1 MLLRF
6 IKLLMLA
13 IILSSC
19 ASPVQQAESL
29 VSKGEWLNA
38 VLEYRKALA
47 KEPGDIELRSRLKQI
62 ELKAADF
69 YYQQGLKL
77 LEKNNIDAA
86 IVEYQRGLIA
96 KPDHGKLEEAMK
108 SLLNLKEAN
117 NLYIEGMFNKNAG
130 RNKDAQQLFL
140 HTLKIFPDH
149 EKANIEVQR
158 YRLKLE
164 DEGQEFALTS
174 ENPITLKF
182 KKTDIRTT
190 FQFLAK
196 SFGINVIFDESI
208 KDMPV
213 TMFAK
218 NVTFEQALNLLLVT
232 TKTFYKKL
240 GKNTILL
247 SPDNKEKRGQYEDY
261 IIRIFTLRSIK
272 AKDMAAMLKNILSL
286 KKIQINEKQNT
297 VIVRATETML
307 SLVDKVIV
315 ANDRKPAELIMD
327 VEILEV
333 NRTKTEQLGLDFGSK
348 IGVSYPTFTGSLS
361 AALSQGTVTLPSV
374 SFRYFKQ
381 DVDAKILANP
391 KIRVID
397 DKPAK
402 IHIGD
407 RVPLRSSTIQ
417 DATGQTRTTFEYKDI
432 GIKLTVEP
440 DIHLDNSVTV
450 KLGLEVSSLGQN
462 LGTVAEPAFSIGTR
476 NADTHML
483 LRDGETAILGGL
495 IRDEDRSSLTKVPG
509 FGDIPIIGRLFS
521 VNDDQATRTDVL
533 LTITP
538 RIVRGWDVPPKDMRN
553 IYSGTEKNYT
563 NRSIFFNFE
572 TEKKNKDAEFSIE
585 APGSEKLKARS
596 NGKNSVQ
603 IIKLGFDKSAFTVM
617 KDSETEIHIVGKNL
631 QDVKFLPFD
640 ILYNPNLL
648 SFVEGI
654 KSEINAKTF
663 TATEKS
669 GQGTIS
675 VSLNELEVVDNEE
688 HVLGKIFL
696 KGLKPGISY
705 LVFRTNNY
713 QGKNGNQVKSQV
725 QTSRIIVH

>member
-1 MLLRF
+1 MLFRF
-6 IKLLMLA
+6 INLL
-13 IILSSC
+13 ILVVFITSC
-19 ASPVQQAESL
+19 ASPVKQAEHL
-29 VSKGEWLNA
+29 ASKGEWLNA
-38 VLEYRKALA
+38 VLEYRKALT
-47 KEPGDIELRSRLKQI
+47 KNPEDIELRSRLKQT

-77 LEKNNIDAA
+77 LEQNNIDAA

-108 SLLNLKEAN
+108 NLLNLKEAN
-117 NLYIEGMFNKNAG
+117 NLYVEGMINKKAG
-130 RNKDAQQLFL
+130 RIKDAHQLFL
-140 HTLKIFPDH
+140 QTLKIFPEH

-158 YRLKLE
+158 YRLKLD
-164 DEGQEFALTS
+164 DEGQELALTS
-174 ENPITLKF
+174 KNPITLKF

-196 SFGINVIFDESI
+196 SFGINVIFDESV

-213 TMFAK
+213 TLFAK

-247 SPDNKEKRGQYEDY
+247 SPDTKEKRGQYEDY
-261 IIRIFTLRSIK
+261 IIRIFTLRNIK
-272 AKDMAAMLKNILSL
+272 AKDMAAMLKNVLSL
-286 KKIQINEKQNT
+286 KKIQVNEIQNT
-297 VIVRATETML
+297 VIVRATEVML

-327 VEILEV
+327 VEILEI
-333 NRTKTEQLGLDFGSK
+333 NRTKSEQLGLDFGSQ
-348 IGVSYPTFTGSLS
+348 ISVSYPTFTGSLS
-361 AALSQGTVTLPSV
+361 AALSQGTVTLPNV
-374 SFRYFKQ
+374 NFRYFKQ

-417 DATGQTRTTFEYKDI
+417 DVTGQTRTTFEYKDI

-476 NADTHML
+476 NADTYML

-495 IRDEDRSSLTKVPG
+495 IRDEDRRSMSKIPG
-509 FGDIPIIGRLFS
+509 LGDIPAIGRLFS
-521 VNDDQATRTDVL
+521 ANDDQTTRTDVL

-538 RIVRGWDVPPKDMRN
+538 RIVRSWDVPPKDMRN

-563 NRSIFFNFE
+563 NRSIFANFE
-572 TEKKNKDAEFSIE
+572 TQQKDKDTEISIGEVNLSKQYNKSNKN
-585 APGSEKLKARS
+585 
-596 NGKNSVQ
+596 NGVQ
-603 IIKLGFDKSAFTVM
+603 IIKLGFDKNAFTVM
-617 KDSETEIHIVGKNL
+617 KDSEAEIHIVGKNL
-631 QDVKFLPFD
+631 QDVKHLPFD

-648 SFVEGI
+648 SFEEGI
-654 KSEINAKTF
+654 KADDNVKIFA
-663 TATEKS
+663 ATEKS
-669 GQGTIS
+669 GQGTININIS
-675 VSLNELEVVDNEE
+675 ELDISDNEE
-688 HVLGKIFL
+688 HVLAKIFL

-705 LVFRTNNY
+705 LVFRTNDY